1 MRISLQEIDFL
12 KKELSAILDQ
22 PVIYLFGS
30 RLDDDKKGGDL
41 DIMVLAKRKLTW
53 KEKAKV
59 RWRFFE
65 KFGEQKLDIISFALE
80 EKNTFKEIVLRQ
92 GEKI

>member
-1 MRISLQEIDFL
+1 
-12 KKELSAILDQ
+12 
-22 PVIYLFGS
+22 
-30 RLDDDKKGGDL
+30 
-41 DIMVLAKRKLTW
+41 MVLAKRKLTW
-53 KEKAKV
+53 VEKAKV